1 MMNKPT
7 LTSTPS
13 WMDSIK
19 HTLQLLR
26 YDFQLMKQM
35 WPFTQGHRVTLIGS
49 LLLLP
54 LITVTQM
61 AQPFIVRKA
70 VDGPISSGNP
80 DGLIQ
85 FVGLFLGVLIINYT
99 VSYFQSVL
107 SQEVGQRI
115 IRDIRTG
122 LYNHLQTLPLRF
134 YQVHPV
140 GKLVSRV
147 TSDVENMSEMLSS
160 GGLAILQDIAIILAG
175 IIGMFFMHWK
185 LAIVVTV
192 MLSIN
197 LVMMEFFR
205 IRARHA
211 YDNIRNRLATMSAF
225 LNESINGMDLIQLY
239 GRQTHQTNA
248 FKTMNRDYYQDRMD
262 SVLYSLGFN
271 SLVELLTILTMVLIL
286 WLASLMIQDGS
297 ISFGLLVAFF
307 QFVTMTF
314 EPVENVSEKMTILQS
329 GLSSIEKITELL
341 NETTDTNALTN
352 KTFDVALLKSTTDK
366 QIKTTN
372 ETTDIVLEGN
382 ISFEHVGFGYDPEH
396 PVLNDVSFAL
406 NKGDSL
412 AIVGATGSGKTTLLK
427 LLMRYYDPD
436 QGRILLDSTPSTTI
450 HPSTIRRQLVSI
462 QQDDMLFSRTV
473 FENVTFTDPTT
484 LSKQERLEAEV
495 SVSLALQ
502 QVHADALIKQ
512 LPKGMHTVLEE
523 QGKNLSVGERQLLL
537 FARATYHNPA
547 ILILDE
553 ATSAIDSKTEALLQ
567 TAMTKIMAGRTSL
580 VVAHRL
586 ATIQDA
592 SHVLVIKDG
601 VVSEFGTPETLLKQ
615 NGIFAR
621 YYRYQSLLHTP

>member
-1 MMNKPT
+1 MIPKPEQT
-7 LTSTPS
+7 QSPS
-13 WMDSIK
+13 WIDSLK
-19 HTLQLLR
+19 HTLDLLR
-26 YDFQLMKQM
+26 YDLQLLKQM
-35 WPFTQGHRVTLIGS
+35 WPFTQGHRTALIGS

-54 LITVTQM
+54 LITLTQM

-70 VDGPISSGNP
+70 VDGPISEGNP
-80 DGLIQ
+80 DRLLQ
-85 FVGLFLGVLIINYT
+85 FVGLFLGVLLINYT
-99 VSYFQSVL
+99 VSYFQSVI

-134 YQVHPV
+134 YQRHPV

-160 GGLAILQDIAIILAG
+160 GGLAILQDVAIILAG

-185 LAIVVTV
+185 LAIVVTL

-197 LVMMEFFR
+197 LIMMEFFR

-239 GRQTHQTNA
+239 GRQAHQKQT
-248 FKTMNRDYYQDRMD
+248 FKAMNRKYYQDRMD

-271 SLVELLTILTMVLIL
+271 SLVELLTIITMVLIL
-286 WLASLMIQDGS
+286 WLSSLMIQDGS

-307 QFVTMTF
+307 QFVSMTF
-314 EPVENVSEKMTILQS
+314 EPVENVSEKMTIIQS
-329 GLSSIEKITELL
+329 GLSSIEKITDLL
-341 NETTDTNALTN
+341 NETTETQSSKNTSMDVTLLQQSKQTITNHANKNDIAL
-352 KTFDVALLKSTTDK
+352 
-366 QIKTTN
+366 Q
-372 ETTDIVLEGN
+372 GN
-382 ISFEHVGFGYDPEH
+382 ITFNKVAFGYETEH
-396 PVLNDVSFAL
+396 PVLKDVSFSL

-436 QGRILLDSTPSTTI
+436 SGAILFDGIPSTDI
-450 HPSTIRRQLVSI
+450 NPSTLRRQLVSI
-462 QQDDMLFSRTV
+462 QQDDMLFSRSV
-473 FENVTFTDPTT
+473 FENVTLTDPTT
-484 LSKQERLEAEV
+484 LSKKEKKDAEILVQSALE
-495 SVSLALQ
+495 
-502 QVHADALIKQ
+502 QVHADTLVSH
-512 LPKGMHTVLEE
+512 LTEGMHTILEE

-567 TAMTKIMAGRTSL
+567 TAMTKVMAGRTSFI
-580 VVAHRL
+580 VAHRL
-586 ATIQDA
+586 ATIKDS
-592 SHVLVIKDG
+592 SHVLVLKDG
-601 VVSEFGTPETLLKQ
+601 YVSEFGAPKALLKQ
-615 NGIFAR
+615 DGIFAR
-621 YYRYQSLLHTP
+621 YYRYQSLLSTS